1 MKNRIVR
8 KSNFLIEASY
18 KLTAIEHKIILTL
31 AASLNAEDKEFKK
44 YSFRVKNLVS
54 LLGLSNPNEYK
65 HLNKITENLLKK
77 VLVLKTE
84 NETLQTHWLSSAK
97 YIKGEGIVE
106 LKFDSEIK
114 PFLLELKKRFTNYPL
129 RYALKLRS
137 QFSIRI
143 YELLKQYEKLGNRL
157 FKISE
162 LRAILGIGEDQYR
175 QYTDFKKRVIL
186 VAQTELAEKTDLSF
200 EFEELKMGHS
210 VGQIRFIITTKPP
223 GIPKT
228 AAAEGLPVIPVLP
241 ENNDLEKLMVL
252 LPKEYQGKDSIK
264 KILKTWLG
272 KQNFDYVARNIEY
285 ANDRSNAVK
294 PGVSLGKGSN
304 YRNYLAKTLNGDFGL
319 PHKEDKE
326 IKKKAEEDARRKAQ
340 EEATAR
346 KQKLEQAQNEKENHE
361 RVQVYQQSLSV
372 EALEHLREEAL
383 SRLDPKHQEMVR
395 KKSVGSDLMLKIMMN
410 KISLEH
416 MKIS

>member
-18 KLTAIEHKIILTL
+18 KLTTIEHKIILTL
-31 AASLNAEDKEFKK
+31 AASLNTEDKDFKK

-65 HLNKITENLLKK
+65 HLSKITENLLKK

-84 NETLQTHWLSSAK
+84 DETLQTHWLSSAK

-129 RYALKLRS
+129 RYALRLRS

-157 FKISE
+157 FEVSE
-162 LRAILGIGEDQYR
+162 LRTILGIGEDQYR

-186 VAQTELAEKTDLSF
+186 VAQAELVEKTDISF

-210 VGQIRFIITTKPP
+210 VGQIRFFIKTKPLEVAQ
-223 GIPKT
+223 IM
-228 AAAEGLPVIPVLP
+228 AAEAFPAIPILQ
-241 ENNDLEKLMVL
+241 ENGDLEKLMAL
-252 LPKEYQGKDSIK
+252 LPKDYQGKDSVRK
-264 KILKTWLG
+264 MLKTWLE

-285 ANDRSNAVK
+285 ANDGSNAVK
-294 PGVSLGKGSN
+294 PGISLGKGSN
-304 YRNYLAKTLNGDFGL
+304 YRVYLSKALTGDFGL

-326 IKKKAEEDARRKAQ
+326 TKKKAEAEAKRKAQ
-340 EEATAR
+340 EEAHTQ
-346 KQKLEQAQNEKENHE
+346 KQKQEQVDLEKENLE
-361 RVQVYQQSLSV
+361 RARTFQQSLSI
-372 EALEHLREEAL
+372 EAMENLKAEAF
-383 SRLDPKHQEMVR
+383 SRLPPEQQTLVKRKATGSEMT
-395 KKSVGSDLMLKIMMN
+395 LKFMMN
-410 KISLEH
+410 KISLER
-416 MKIS
+416 MKVS

>member
-31 AASLNAEDKEFKK
+31 VASLNAEDKEFNK

-84 NETLQTHWLSSAK
+84 EETLQTHWLSSAK
-97 YIKGEGIVE
+97 YIKGEGVVE

-129 RYALKLRS
+129 RYALQLRS

-157 FKISE
+157 FTISE
-162 LRAILGIGEDQYR
+162 LRGILGIDKNQYR
-175 QYTDFKKRVIL
+175 QYTDFRKRIVL
-186 VAQTELAEKTDLSF
+186 VAQKELAEKTDITF
-200 EFEELKMGHS
+200 TFEEIKIGHG
-210 VGQIRFIITTKPP
+210 VGQIRFLIKSKIQETAQITQTEVISN
-223 GIPKT
+223 IPSSK
-228 AAAEGLPVIPVLP
+228 
-241 ENNDLEKLMVL
+241 ENSDFENLISL
-252 LPKEYQGKDSIK
+252 LPLEYRNKESVTKL
-264 KILKTWLG
+264 LKTWL
-272 KQNFDYVARNIEY
+272 KSKDFDYVARNIEY
-285 ANDRSNAVK
+285 ANDGSNAVN
-294 PGVSLGKGSN
+294 PGANPAKKSN
-304 YRNYLAKTLNGDFGL
+304 YRNYLAKALTGDYGL

-326 IKKKAEEDARRKAQ
+326 IKKKAEEDARRKAK
-340 EEATAR
+340 EAAAA
-346 KQKLEQAQNEKENHE
+346 QNQHLEQVQSEKENHD
-361 RVQVYQQSLSV
+361 RAQIYQKNLPP
-372 EALEHLREEAL
+372 EALEHLKEEAF
-383 SRLDPKHQEMVR
+383 SRLTSENQALVKR
-395 KKSVGSDLMLKIMMN
+395 KAIGSDMLLKIMMD
-410 KISLEH
+410 KISLER
-416 MKIS
+416 MSIS

>member
-84 NETLQTHWLSSAK
+84 EETLQTHWLSSAK
-97 YIKGEGIVE
+97 YIKGEGVVE

-129 RYALKLRS
+129 RYALQLRS

-157 FKISE
+157 FTILE
-162 LRAILGIGEDQYR
+162 LRRILGIDQNQYR
-175 QYTDFKKRVIL
+175 QYTDFRKRIVL
-186 VAQTELAEKTDLSF
+186 VAQKELAEKTDITF
-200 EFEELKMGHS
+200 TFEEIKTGHR
-210 VGQIRFIITTKPP
+210 VGQIRFFIKSKTQETAQITQTEAISNNS
-223 GIPKT
+223 IPK
-228 AAAEGLPVIPVLP
+228 
-241 ENNDLEKLMVL
+241 ENTDFENLISL
-252 LPKEYQGKDSIK
+252 LPLAYRDKESVTKL
-264 KILKTWLG
+264 LKTWL
-272 KQNFDYVARNIEY
+272 KNKDFDYVARNIEY
-285 ANDRSNAVK
+285 ANDGSNAVN
-294 PGVSLGKGSN
+294 PGANPAKKSN
-304 YRNYLAKTLNGDFGL
+304 YRNYLAKALTGDFGL

-326 IKKKAEEDARRKAQ
+326 TKKKAEEDA
-340 EEATAR
+340 
-346 KQKLEQAQNEKENHE
+346 KQKAKEAAAAQKQQLEQAQNEKENHE
-361 RVQVYQQSLSV
+361 RAQVFQQSLSA
-372 EALEHLREEAL
+372 EALEHLKEEAF
-383 SRLDPKHQEMVR
+383 SSLDPQQQELV
-395 KKSVGSDLMLKIMMN
+395 KKNAPGSKMTLKIRMD
-410 KISLEH
+410 KISLER
-416 MKIS
+416 MKIT